1 MKLNRNR
8 MISTIGLSVLFG
20 CLAPTAIAAD
30 GDGLEKLSQTRAG
43 DQRTASAVKAPAA
56 PAAQK
61 VSDEV
66 RRQWIPAD
74 QLNVP
79 GNSAFGRVGT
89 H

>member
-1 MKLNRNR
+1 MKLKRNR
-8 MISTIGLSVLFG
+8 MISTLGLSVLFG
-20 CLAPTAIAAD
+20 SFGPTAIAAD
-30 GDGLEKLSQTRAG
+30 GDVLETRAG
-43 DQRTASAVKAPAA
+43 DQRTAPAVKAPAA

-66 RRQWIPAD
+66 RRQWIPAN

-79 GNSAFGRVGT
+79 GNPAFGRVGT